1 MTEARGRFITF
12 EGGEGTGKSTQ
23 VKRLA
28 DRLRLRG
35 IEVVETR
42 EPGGSPGAEAMRE
55 ILLSGAAKALG
66 PETEAMLF
74 AAARGDHV
82 DQVIRPALERGCWV
96 VCDRFHDSTRIYQGV
111 LGKVDPKLINALERV
126 TVGDL
131 RPDLTIVLDAP
142 PEIGLARIEGRG
154 DRLDRFE
161 AEDIEYHNWLR
172 IAYRTLVEHEP
183 DRCVL
188 VDATPSQDAV
198 AVRVWMVVAE
208 RLLRGQPAAA
218 TARGVAG

>member
-1 MTEARGRFITF
+1 MSEPRGRFITF
-12 EGGEGTGKSTQ
+12 EGGEGSGKSTQ

-28 DRLRLRG
+28 ERLRLRG
-35 IEVVETR
+35 IDVIETR
-42 EPGGSPGAEAMRE
+42 EPGGSPGAEAMRK

-82 DQVIRPALERGCWV
+82 DELIRPALERGTWV

-131 RPDLTIVLDAP
+131 RPDLTIELDIP
-142 PEIGLARIEGRG
+142 VEIGLARIEARG
-154 DRLDRFE
+154 EQLDRFE
-161 AEDIEYHNWLR
+161 AEDLEYHDWLR

-183 DRCVL
+183 NRCVL

-198 AVRVWMVVAE
+198 AVRIWMVVAE
-208 RLLRGQPAAA
+208 RLLRNQPAVAA
-218 TARGVAG
+218 SGATG

>member
-1 MTEARGRFITF
+1 MSEPRGRFITF
-12 EGGEGTGKSTQ
+12 EGGEGSGKSTQ

-28 DRLRLRG
+28 ERLRLRG
-35 IEVVETR
+35 IDVIETR
-42 EPGGSPGAEAMRE
+42 EPGGSPGAEAMRK

-74 AAARGDHV
+74 AAARGDNV
-82 DQVIRPALERGCWV
+82 DELIRPALERGTWV

-131 RPDLTIVLDAP
+131 RPDLTIVLDIP
-142 PEIGLARIEGRG
+142 VEIGLARIEARG
-154 DRLDRFE
+154 EQLDRFE
-161 AEDIEYHNWLR
+161 AEDLEYHDWLR

-183 DRCVL
+183 GRCVL

-198 AVRVWMVVAE
+198 AVRIWMVVAE
-208 RLLRGQPAAA
+208 RLLRNQPAVAA
-218 TARGVAG
+218 PGATG